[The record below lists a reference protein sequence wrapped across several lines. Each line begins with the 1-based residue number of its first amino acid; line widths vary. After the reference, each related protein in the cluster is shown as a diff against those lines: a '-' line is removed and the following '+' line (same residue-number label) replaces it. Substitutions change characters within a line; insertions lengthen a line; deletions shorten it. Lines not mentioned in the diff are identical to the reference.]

1 MAFNEYEFRIPTR
14 QQSNTDGGVWKSYED
29 AAKAGYGNIKTHG
42 EFERRGGLEEYGTYQ
57 AYLDAM
63 YAKYVT
69 GLSTES
75 GATSAATGVPEPT
88 LQPVAVPSTPTD
100 TGTGGG
106 ATGATTGGATSGN
119 YVTVTKDPNGQV
131 TSVLNSD
138 GTPGFINTNNFDD
151 PPTAPSSTGGDGS
164 EGKSDITQD
173 PEYIKLKEEI
183 AALQAAMKL
192 MGTGSGSGG
201 SVNAISYGDYLKN
214 YGVDTKKAYSEA
226 VRQANSD
233 YYRTLMTYGKNAEAL
248 AGNGLTGGGVSDYGN
263 AAAYAARQGA
273 VATAG
278 AAKLETDAKQAASY
292 AEYLQQAQ
300 AQARAEEAQMNAN
313 RNNFIMSLMSY
324 GVTDPEQIE
333 SLARQSGY
341 FSEDQLAEFVKF
353 AEDYSTTAGAANQAD
368 ADALYSELVAGGMA
382 PDAAKAQVVQKYGD
396 DIAQTAQDNVAKI
409 TTTHDN
415 AGVDTMLTGNY
426 SPFNEENSYTVDY
439 FKKQVAAGAI
449 SEEEAQK
456 QIDKIEQ
463 ANLKWI
469 EGQLSDANNAYK
481 VDAILAQFGM
491 DAKYADASDEE
502 KITAATDAVNA
513 KVRELVVSGEL
524 SEEKAAGYYRDFFE
538 ANWEKLSK
546 EKDSLKYINSIANIK
561 EIIGYM
567 DSSEEVYNEI
577 LDKIILNSTIS
588 VFAPGNFMQVLF
600 DNGSGIKINLKPC
613 DKKEID
619 GESIISNYTIKG
631 DGVSSFYAEDVDI
644 TLYSNGCI
652 MLGDDG
658 HIIKGVNDFYTYGA
672 FQKEGPKDENEII
685 YDLICR
691 WCSKKT

>member
-1 MAFNEYEFRIPTR
+1 MSGYKIESERKDVTPSIYIN
-14 QQSNTDGGVWKSYED
+14 SDGKVYVDRSDENG
-29 AAKAGYGNIKTHG
+29 
-42 EFERRGGLEEYGTYQ
+42 GGLHNNSGDNRYDSATYSFDRTGKLKITTAEGYTYDVKEGT
-57 AYLDAM
+57 
-63 YAKYVT
+63 V
-69 GLSTES
+69 
-75 GATSAATGVPEPT
+75 
-88 LQPVAVPSTPTD
+88 PVATPPVPPVPKVED
-100 TGTGGG
+100 TGGG
-106 ATGATTGGATSGN
+106 GEGGEINPADLWKMMSGW
-119 YVTVTKDPNGQV
+119 
-131 TSVLNSD
+131 
-138 GTPGFINTNNFDD
+138 
-151 PPTAPSSTGGDGS
+151 
-164 EGKSDITQD
+164 
-173 PEYIKLKEEI
+173 
-183 AALQAAMKL
+183 
-192 MGTGSGSGG
+192 GSGG
-201 SVNAISYGDYLKN
+201 VNAISYSDYLTN

-469 EGQLSDANNAYK
+469 EGQLGDANNAYK
-481 VDAILAQFGM
+481 VDAILAYYGL
-491 DAKYADASDEE
+491 DAEYAAASNEE
-502 KITAATDAVNA
+502 KITAATNAVNA
-513 KVRELVVSGEL
+513 DLEKLVTSGEL
-524 SEEKAAGYYRDFFE
+524 SEEKAAGYYADYFDMNFDPEENIEDVLMTLSSFKGVTGYLENGDAIYQEALQKVANCIKMDTLVNTQYEQAVAELGANMFVKMNMHRTSSKAVEGQAKIGSFE
-538 ANWEKLSK
+538 QNGRIFTVYENGCFSVDGASSK
-546 EKDSLKYINSIANIK
+546 
-561 EIIGYM
+561 
-567 DSSEEVYNEI
+567 
-577 LDKIILNSTIS
+577 TI
-588 VFAPGNFMQVLF
+588 
-600 DNGSGIKINLKPC
+600 
-613 DKKEID
+613 
-619 GESIISNYTIKG
+619 YY
-631 DGVSSFYAEDVDI
+631 DGVVP
-644 TLYSNGCI
+644 NKVGNI
-652 MLGDDG
+652 MLQ
-658 HIIKGVNDFYTYGA
+658 HSVEKELSPIVQEIFTQWLRIQCGVA
-672 FQKEGPKDENEII
+672 
-685 YDLICR
+685 
-691 WCSKKT
+691 